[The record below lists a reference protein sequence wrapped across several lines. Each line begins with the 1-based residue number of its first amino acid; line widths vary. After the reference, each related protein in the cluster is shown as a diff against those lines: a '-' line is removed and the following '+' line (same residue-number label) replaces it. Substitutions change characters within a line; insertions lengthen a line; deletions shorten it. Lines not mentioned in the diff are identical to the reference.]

1 MLLNSLVMMFEKVT
15 YKLDVDKAHCHAKI
29 STLLIEICGKPIS
42 KPLELIFCQCINTGS
57 FPLEWK

>member
-1 MLLNSLVMMFEKVT
+1 MMFEKVT
-15 YKLDVDKAHCHAKI
+15 YKLDVDKAHYHAKI

-42 KPLELIFCQCINTGS
+42 KPLELMFCQSINTGS